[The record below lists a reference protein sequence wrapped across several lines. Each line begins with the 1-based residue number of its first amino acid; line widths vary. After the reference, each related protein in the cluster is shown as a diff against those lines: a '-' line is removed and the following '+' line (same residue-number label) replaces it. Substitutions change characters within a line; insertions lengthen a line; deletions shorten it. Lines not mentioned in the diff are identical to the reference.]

1 MKVFVVVLLLS
12 IALCASEAD
21 NKATAKTEET
31 PKPEIVVN
39 EEKDKEVN
47 NASHVASE
55 TPKKEI
61 KKPHVASETVKK
73 ETEKPLEPSAVAKV

>member
-47 NASHVASE
+47 ASHVASE
-55 TPKKEI
+55 APKKEI
-61 KKPHVASETVKK
+61 EKPHVASETVKK
-73 ETEKPLEPSAVAKV
+73 ETEKPLEPSAVTKV